1 MEVEKPKGKASR
13 EEVAELAIRAF
24 SRCSKNGTEREAS
37 LPTVGRI
44 YSAFEAVGEG
54 GNHRTVILRML
65 HCASY
70 RSATK
75 GSVMDIEI
83 LKEFVFLSK
92 GLNVTKA
99 SRELN
104 MAQSTLSSHIIKLER
119 DLGCSLVERDG
130 SPRLTLAGREFLEVA
145 SEIVCLYDGFKERG
159 VVHRGRE
166 DAVITVWAPQRREG
180 FVIAL
185 LDAVIGFKGKY
196 PQAIVDVQD
205 THGGDTLD
213 ELRKGVLDCGYYC
226 NAVADPSLEEDFQLV
241 PLLDEEFI
249 IWMDKD
255 SPLRDC
261 DSLTPCDLE
270 GYQLPVPV
278 GMGTHSVHLQTMYEE
293 LFSLYGAKANV
304 KPRYCRSVDD
314 FFLSKINRDDLI
326 ILNRGSQI
334 IEAMNEANGKVM
346 GRFNPPIY
354 STGYL
359 VFRSEDNSDM
369 VECFKS
375 HVLAFYEE
383 AKISSLSNEAFKD

>member
-1 MEVEKPKGKASR
+1 M
-13 EEVAELAIRAF
+13 
-24 SRCSKNGTEREAS
+24 
-37 LPTVGRI
+37 
-44 YSAFEAVGEG
+44 
-54 GNHRTVILRML
+54 
-65 HCASY
+65 
-70 RSATK
+70 
-75 GSVMDIEI
+75 
-83 LKEFVFLSK
+83 
-92 GLNVTKA
+92 
-99 SRELN
+99 
-104 MAQSTLSSHIIKLER
+104 
-119 DLGCSLVERDG
+119 ERDG

-159 VVHRGRE
+159 VVQRGRE

-369 VECFKS
+369 VECFKATCS
-375 HVLAFYEE
+375 PFTKRPRFLLCQMRRSRISRHFVVLELDSYPGGIGTTTCNGGYRKMRLHRTCFLRKAT
-383 AKISSLSNEAFKD
+383 

>member
-130 SPRLTLAGREFLEVA
+130 SPRLTLAGREFLEVPPRSCA
-145 SEIVCLYDGFKERG
+145 STTVSRRG
-159 VVHRGRE
+159 
-166 DAVITVWAPQRREG
+166 AWC
-180 FVIAL
+180 
-185 LDAVIGFKGKY
+185 
-196 PQAIVDVQD
+196 
-205 THGGDTLD
+205 
-213 ELRKGVLDCGYYC
+213 KGV
-226 NAVADPSLEEDFQLV
+226 
-241 PLLDEEFI
+241 
-249 IWMDKD
+249 
-255 SPLRDC
+255 
-261 DSLTPCDLE
+261 
-270 GYQLPVPV
+270 
-278 GMGTHSVHLQTMYEE
+278 
-293 LFSLYGAKANV
+293 
-304 KPRYCRSVDD
+304 
-314 FFLSKINRDDLI
+314 
-326 ILNRGSQI
+326 
-334 IEAMNEANGKVM
+334 GKM
-346 GRFNPPIY
+346 P
-354 STGYL
+354 
-359 VFRSEDNSDM
+359 
-369 VECFKS
+369 
-375 HVLAFYEE
+375 
-383 AKISSLSNEAFKD
+383 

>member
-1 MEVEKPKGKASR
+1 
-13 EEVAELAIRAF
+13 
-24 SRCSKNGTEREAS
+24 
-37 LPTVGRI
+37 
-44 YSAFEAVGEG
+44 
-54 GNHRTVILRML
+54 
-65 HCASY
+65 
-70 RSATK
+70 
-75 GSVMDIEI
+75 MDIEI

-159 VVHRGRE
+159 VVQRGRE

-314 FFLSKINRDDLI
+314 F
-326 ILNRGSQI
+326 
-334 IEAMNEANGKVM
+334 
-346 GRFNPPIY
+346 
-354 STGYL
+354 
-359 VFRSEDNSDM
+359 
-369 VECFKS
+369 
-375 HVLAFYEE
+375 
-383 AKISSLSNEAFKD
+383 